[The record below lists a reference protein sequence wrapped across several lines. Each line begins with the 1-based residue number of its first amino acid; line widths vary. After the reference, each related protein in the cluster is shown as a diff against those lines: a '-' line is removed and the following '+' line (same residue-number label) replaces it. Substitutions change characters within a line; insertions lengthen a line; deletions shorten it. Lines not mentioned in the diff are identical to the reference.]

1 VFLIARFASTTPTG
15 NAPSIHRKETLMF
28 AANVFI
34 LYYYVI
40 LGAVGYA
47 LTMVLLNW
55 HQHGWA
61 HVRQA
66 LPRYF
71 LALPVSLVVSTV
83 LFIAC
88 FVLGVVVFRKPG

>member
-1 VFLIARFASTTPTG
+1 
-15 NAPSIHRKETLMF
+15 MF
-28 AANVFI
+28 ATNVFI

-47 LTMVLLNW
+47 LTIMLLNW
-55 HQHGWA
+55 HRHGWA

-66 LPRYF
+66 LPRYL

-83 LFIAC
+83 LFIAYSM
-88 FVLGVVVFRKPG
+88 LGVVVFGKRG